1 MENEMSINDTQ
12 TGSTRRLFNTK
23 RYGFPTTVLVIA
35 TFIAVYHSHF
45 FEKVRPIDFYS
56 VVAEGFI
63 TSIILYFIF
72 KIQDGLE
79 CKVIYRLLTYG
90 FGLLFIAL
98 WTDTLDELY
107 DSPAII
113 TTIFEDLFQL
123 CGFVLIVA
131 GLSLWLKLNT
141 RVKLQL
147 NDLANTDSLTG
158 LLNRRAFS
166 EILKLEHEKYLRYKE
181 KFSLLIIDIDHFKSV
196 NDVYGHSA
204 GDETLKVF
212 SDAVKTHLRKSDTLC
227 RWGGEEFLILLPNSD
242 EKSSQILAEKLRLE
256 IEGLS
261 IQYLKDRIKFT
272 VCIGIASIN
281 KNDSSPEN
289 LIHRADIAL
298 FAAKDSGRNKV
309 HLAK

>member
-1 MENEMSINDTQ
+1 MSINNTQ
-12 TGSTRRLFNTK
+12 TKPTRCLFNTQ
-23 RYGFPTTVLVIA
+23 RYGFPTAVLVIA
-35 TFIAVYHSHF
+35 SFITFYHSYF

-72 KIQDGLE
+72 IIQNRLE
-79 CKVIYRLLTYG
+79 SKVIDRLLTYG
-90 FGLLFIAL
+90 FSLLFIAL
-98 WTDTLDELY
+98 WTDTLDEVY
-107 DSPAII
+107 DTPAII
-113 TTIFEDLFQL
+113 TTIFEDVFQL
-123 CGFVLIVA
+123 CGFILIVA

-141 RVKLQL
+141 RVMLQL
-147 NDLANTDSLTG
+147 KDLANTDSLTG